1 MPQAPATL
9 PLPAR
14 AAAFLHREAVTVG
27 LFAVYCVVVLAAL
40 PQELV
45 QDSWLTLVSGRE
57 VVEHGLPGHDR
68 LTVWTLGTSWVDQ
81 QWGAQAAF
89 YGLFLAGGLKLVM
102 LAHAAVL
109 AASFAL
115 GLAAARSSGASPK
128 AVALVGAVTM
138 FLAPWALQMRA
149 QTLSSVLFVLVLWVL
164 VADSRA
170 PSRRVYLVLPLL
182 VVWANVHGT
191 VVLGVALV
199 ALRGLTAA
207 LDGARGR
214 TPGPWR
220 ARSAALVGLAPVCLV
235 VSPYGL
241 ELVGYYRQLL
251 LNPMLHWFIDEW
263 GASEPSQKTALFYL
277 LAFATVWL
285 VARHGSRLTLFERAC
300 LLVALVSGVTAI
312 RSIVWFALTALV
324 ILPAALDAALS
335 APRPSRSRTVP
346 AVVAG
351 GALAVVLV
359 VAVVTAA
366 RPESWYV
373 REWPSRAEPAIAT
386 ATRDP
391 ATLVLS
397 DDRYADWLLWEHPK
411 LVGRVAYDVR
421 FELFSDEQFRRLFAY
436 RNQVGDDWRR
446 AGAGYAVVA
455 LDADQTAHIVKTLVD
470 EDGLAVAYRDKRIA
484 VLHRDARVAA
494 AALAAV
500 RSAERAPVARSAAR

>member
-1 MPQAPATL
+1 MSPTNASF
-9 PLPAR
+9 PAR

-27 LFAVYCVVVLAAL
+27 LFAVYCAVVLAAL

-45 QDSWLTLVSGRE
+45 QDSWLTLVGGRE

-68 LTVWTLGTSWVDQ
+68 LTVWTLGSTWVDQ
-81 QWGAQAAF
+81 QWGAQVVF
-89 YGLFLAGGLKLVM
+89 YGLFLAGGVKLVM
-102 LAHAAVL
+102 LAHAGVL
-109 AASFAL
+109 ATSFAL
-115 GLAAARSSGASPK
+115 GLVAARHRGASPK

-149 QTLSSVLFVLVLWVL
+149 QTLSMLLFVLVLWLL

-170 PSRRVYLVLPLL
+170 PSRRVFLVLPLL

-191 VVLGVALV
+191 VMLAVVLVM
-199 ALRGLTAA
+199 LRGLTAA
-207 LDGARGR
+207 LEGARGR
-214 TPGPWR
+214 APGPWK
-220 ARSAALVGLAPVCLV
+220 ARSALLVGLAPACLLA
-235 VSPYGL
+235 SPYGF

-251 LNPMLHWFIDEW
+251 LNPMLHSLIEEW

-300 LLVALVSGVTAI
+300 LLVTVLSGVTAI

-324 ILPAALDAALS
+324 ILPTALDATLT
-335 APRPSRSRTVP
+335 APRPSRFGTLRVAGAAAALV
-346 AVVAG
+346 AVVAF
-351 GALAVVLV
+351 AASAV
-359 VAVVTAA
+359 A

-373 REWPSRAEPAIAT
+373 REWPNRASPAIAA

-397 DDRYADWLLWEHPK
+397 DDRHADWILWEHPH

-421 FELFSDEQFRRLFAY
+421 FELFADDQLRQLFAY

-446 AGAGYAVVA
+446 AGMGYDVVA
-455 LDADQTAHIVKTLVD
+455 LDASQTGRLVKTLLA
-470 EDGLAVAYRDKRIA
+470 EDGLAVAYRDARIA
-484 VLHRDARVAA
+484 ILRRDSKLANDGALTNASGARAGG
-494 AALAAV
+494 LAV
-500 RSAERAPVARSAAR
+500 GISR

>member
-1 MPQAPATL
+1 MPSTNASPI
-9 PLPAR
+9 AR
-14 AAAFLHREAVTVG
+14 AAAFLHREAAVVG
-27 LFAVYCVVVLAAL
+27 LFAVYCAVVLAAL

-57 VVEHGLPGHDR
+57 VVEHGLPGQDR
-68 LTVWTLGTSWVDQ
+68 LTVWTLGSTWVDQ
-81 QWGAQAAF
+81 QWGAQVVF
-89 YGLFLAGGLKLVM
+89 YGLFLAGGVKLVM

-109 AASFAL
+109 AATFAL
-115 GLAAARSSGASPK
+115 GLAAARQRGASAK

-149 QTLSSVLFVLVLWVL
+149 QTLSSILFVLVLWLL

-191 VVLGVALV
+191 VVLAVLLV
-199 ALRGLTAA
+199 VLRGLTFA
-207 LDGARGR
+207 LEGARGR
-214 TPGPWR
+214 TPGPWK
-220 ARSAALVGLAPVCLV
+220 ARSAVLVGLAPLCLLA
-235 VSPYGL
+235 SPYGL

-263 GASEPSQKTALFYL
+263 GASEPSQKTGLFYL

-285 VARHGSRLTLFERAC
+285 VAKHGSRLTLFERAC
-300 LLVALVSGVTAI
+300 LLVTVLSAVTAI

-324 ILPAALDAALS
+324 ILPMALDAALS
-335 APRPSRSRTVP
+335 APRPSRFRTLR
-346 AVVAG
+346 VAG
-351 GALAVVLV
+351 AGAALLAVL
-359 VAVVTAA
+359 AAAATAAA

-373 REWPSRAEPAIAT
+373 REWPNRAAPAIAA

-391 ATLVLS
+391 STLVLS
-397 DDRYADWLLWEHPK
+397 DDRYADWILWEHPH

-421 FELFSDEQFRRLFAY
+421 FELFSDEEFRKLFAY

-446 AGAGYAVVA
+446 AGNGYAVVA
-455 LDADQTAHIVKTLVD
+455 IDADQTRHIVRTLVA
-470 EDGLAVAYRDKRIA
+470 EDGVSVAYRDAKIA
-484 VLHRDARVAA
+484 VLRRGSEADAKIAS
-494 AALAAV
+494 V
-500 RSAERAPVARSAAR
+500 RGAFRG